1 MVKVKKEW
9 SKAGEFTMCKGR
21 KLKSLKQKKKKKKKK
36 LWFFMYTPQD
46 WAVVFFFFGDVANV
60 AIAI

>member
-1 MVKVKKEW
+1 VQGKET
-9 SKAGEFTMCKGR
+9 EI
-21 KLKSLKQKKKKKKKK
+21 LKTEKKKKKKK

-46 WAVVFFFFGDVANV
+46 WAVVFLLFFCDVANV

>member
-1 MVKVKKEW
+1 
-9 SKAGEFTMCKGR
+9 
-21 KLKSLKQKKKKKKKK
+21 
-36 LWFFMYTPQD
+36 MYTPQD